1 LLQRVPK
8 IALFILLAVAITGC
22 NAVKRVPDG
31 EFLLT
36 KNHILVNGEE
46 ENSSRINDIP
56 YLEPNTR
63 LPVLNLPIRLYVHNW
78 ARPNIDSILNA
89 RFIEN
94 ESRRKFL
101 TFLLSRKQ
109 LNNYLEYRRDLNR
122 VIKNTGEAPAIIKSD
137 LAQRS
142 ADRLSEY
149 YQSNGWFNASTTY
162 EIDRDSTA
170 KKGEVTYKV
179 NTGEAYTIDSLKTF
193 IRSPKVDSIYNKYKA
208 QSTLLAG
215 NQYKLLDVNAE
226 TTRLT
231 SLFRNQG
238 VFYFDRDYISF
249 IGDSVQT
256 GHKVNLELYI
266 KNREI
271 EVSDTLYEESL
282 KVHHISKI
290 NVYTDYSYAARNEAM
305 RDSASLN
312 NYNIYAFDKI
322 NYKPKYLTDA
332 IFIEPGDLYSDN
344 ARNKSL
350 IRLSQLRTFRYPD
363 LRFSEDPTDP
373 EGTDLIAN
381 FYLTPLPRFNLS
393 ANFDVSTSNIQKFGI
408 GGSGSLLV
416 RNLFGGLET
425 LQISGRGSIGD
436 SYDAGNNN
444 PFFDI
449 TELGADVSLT
459 IPRIFFPIS
468 TRSFILPEMSPQT
481 SFNVGFGT
489 QQNIGLDKQ
498 QITGGINYRWS
509 PSGNLNFRFDLFDI
523 QYIRNLN
530 IDNYYEVYRNSFEN
544 LNTIAVDN
552 LDASSPYLEMNDDG
566 TRQLTIP
573 DGTAGFTSDVQ
584 NGAVTLGQDDFDQ
597 VRSIE
602 ERRQRLTAD
611 NLILAS
617 SFTYYKNTR
626 SGLFDNEF
634 TSFRAKLE
642 IAGNTLDLL
651 SDIANL
657 DKDQNGNSRILG
669 VTYSQYVKPEIE
681 FIKHWDLGNENIL
694 ALRIF
699 GGIAIPYGNS
709 NSIPFI
715 RSYFAGGSNDNRA
728 WQAYRL
734 GPGRTNSP
742 NDFNEAN
749 LKLAFNVEQ
758 RFQLFGDLKGA
769 LFADVGNIWNA
780 LDNVEDQDAR
790 FNGFDSLRDIAVG
803 SGFGLRYDFSFFV
816 LRFDVGFKT
825 YNPAL
830 PRGDRWFKQYNF
842 RKAVFN
848 VGINYPF

>member
-1 LLQRVPK
+1 M
-8 IALFILLAVAITGC
+8 
-22 NAVKRVPDG
+22 
-31 EFLLT
+31 
-36 KNHILVNGEE
+36 VNGEE

-63 LPVLNLPIRLYVHNW
+63 LPLLNLPVRLYVYNW

-89 RFIEN
+89 KFIEN
-94 ESRRKFL
+94 DSRREFL
-101 TFLLSRKQ
+101 TALLSRKQ
-109 LNNYLEYRRDLNR
+109 LNNYLDYRRNLNR
-122 VIKNTGEAPAIIKSD
+122 TIRNTGEPPAIINGD
-137 LAQRS
+137 LVQRS
-142 ADRLSEY
+142 ADRLNDY
-149 YQSNGWFNASTTY
+149 YHSKGWFNVETSF
-162 EIDRDSTA
+162 DVKRDSSS
-170 KKGEVTYKV
+170 KKGEVTYNVK
-179 NTGEAYTIDSLKTF
+179 TGNPYMIDSLKTF
-193 IRSPKVDSIYNKYKA
+193 IRSPQVDSIYNKYKNE
-208 QSTLLAG
+208 SKLVNG
-215 NQYKLLDVNAE
+215 NQYELLDINAE

-231 SLFRNQG
+231 SLFRNKG

-256 GHKVNLELYI
+256 GNKVNLELYI

-271 EVSDTLYEESL
+271 EVSDTLYEENL

-290 NVYTDYSYAARNEAM
+290 NVYTDYSYAARNDA
-305 RDSASLN
+305 RKDSVSLN
-312 NYNIYAFDKI
+312 NYNIYAFDEI
-322 NYKPKYLTDA
+322 DYKPKYLTDA
-332 IFIEPGDLYSDN
+332 IFIEPGDLYSDD

-350 IRLSQLRTFRYPD
+350 VRLSQLRTFRYPD
-363 LRFSEDPTDP
+363 LRFGEDPEDP
-373 EGTDLIAN
+373 DGTDLIAN
-381 FYLTPLPRFNLS
+381 FYLTPLPRFNLR

-425 LQISGRGSIGD
+425 LQISGRGSIGN
-436 SYDAGNNN
+436 SYDAGNDTA
-444 PFFDI
+444 FFDI
-449 TELGADVSLT
+449 TELGADISLNM
-459 IPRIFFPIS
+459 PRIFFPIR
-468 TRSFILPEMSPQT
+468 TGGFILPEMSPQT

-509 PSGNLNFRFDLFDI
+509 PSNNLNFRFDLFDI

-530 IDNYYEVYRNSFEN
+530 VDNYFNVYRNSYEN
-544 LNTIAVDN
+544 LNDIALDN
-552 LDASSPYLEMNDDG
+552 LDSSSPFLNTDSNG
-566 TRQLTIP
+566 NPALIIP
-573 DGTAGFTSDVQ
+573 DGTMGFINAVQ
-584 NGAVTLGQDDFDQ
+584 NGSIALENNEFRQ

-602 ERRQRLTAD
+602 ERRQRLTDD

-617 SFTYYKNTR
+617 SFTYYRNTR

-642 IAGNTLDLL
+642 IAGNTLRLL

-657 DKDQNGNSRILG
+657 EQDRNGDSKILG
-669 VTYSQYVKPEIE
+669 VTFSQYVKPELE

-694 ALRIF
+694 AIRAF

-709 NSIPFI
+709 NNIPFI

-749 LKLAFNVEQ
+749 MKLAFNIEQ

-780 LDNVEDQDAR
+780 LDNVDDENAR
-790 FNGFDSLRDIAVG
+790 FSGFNSLRDIAVG

-816 LRFDVGFKT
+816 LRFDTGFKT

-830 PRGDRWFKQYNF
+830 PEGARWFKQYNF
-842 RKAVFN
+842 TKAVFN